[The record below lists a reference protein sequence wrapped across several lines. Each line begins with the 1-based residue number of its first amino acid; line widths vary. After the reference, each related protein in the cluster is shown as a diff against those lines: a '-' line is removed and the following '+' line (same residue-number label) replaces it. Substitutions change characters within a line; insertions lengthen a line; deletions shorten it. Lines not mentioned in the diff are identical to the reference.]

1 MAKNL
6 SNLSLPTYQSNV
18 ASPQVGFQLASPV
31 GDLTSPAVGQAA
43 QLYGQAAQS
52 ASKAVNSITDLV
64 VEIAEVEAKELS
76 TKNGQIKAQEG
87 FAEIQKLEEYKA
99 AKIYEL
105 ERVPLESEDYK
116 LKAAEINELDN
127 QIKGYLEKGSA
138 YNVAENVRATQLN
151 EMYLDNVMI
160 DAKSTIAEVYNAFQ
174 NDPLAF
180 EAQASTMLDYLGSVP
195 EQFREA
201 VKYNIKTHIKN
212 VKEKVTENQ
221 INKLK
226 DETTARRNAKIE
238 LWTNEISQLSRDLKP
253 VTEQV
258 TAFKETLKQQVLDG
272 NITAVQEQSA
282 ISSLEKDIL
291 VNNTLGYM
299 DKIMKGNQSMPQKI
313 ASITSY
319 ANNWV
324 DQMQPKLSED
334 EKQTIYSN
342 MMTKVKSLES
352 AYEKEYET
360 ATKVQKEFVKDVVKR
375 VQNGLTVDAAD
386 LKRAKQFSID
396 AGLSS
401 EFNIVMQAKDA
412 SDTFQSLNPNAQQAM
427 LAKLEV
433 EVEKKAEAGE
443 STLQDRVRLEM
454 LQKQY
459 KNNVSKIEKDPIG
472 YLQSNPLVV
481 QGQTY
486 QPQSIDNFDNTI
498 LKDEDGNI
506 HFNDYISGVTEEL
519 GSRYGQKRNIEG
531 YVGSFKILS
540 DGEANK
546 LNRRYQAM
554 SSEDKSK
561 FLKDLTSKVGLTEA
575 KNIMKEM
582 WTDKADSSIVAGQ
595 IYSSGNKKDI
605 TLADDILR
613 GSELRRKGEIKVDTD
628 AAERIKNKINQKLM
642 FAIKSNVNP
651 EQISILKQSIEDAYL
666 GRATN
671 MEDFDPALVD
681 EIFDDL
687 TFGVSKYNG
696 STIFN
701 PAPGKDDDDIEN
713 WISTIIQPG
722 NKFLEQQSGVP
733 DGYKDIEH
741 FKQDFG
747 KNVDSWTGT
756 PKFRLESV
764 GRGKYL
770 IKSIDGKYILKD
782 KKPYVLDW
790 YVPNPVNPKGAP
802 VAWDN
807 PDVGAALVVDGIDKT
822 IDTIG
827 K

>member
-1 MAKNL
+1 MAK
-6 SNLSLPTYQSNV
+6 NLSLPTYQSNV

-64 VEIAEVEAKELS
+64 IGIAEVEANELS

-116 LKAAEINELDN
+116 LKVAEINELDN

-272 NITAVQEQSA
+272 NITAVQEQNA
-282 ISSLEKDIL
+282 ISSLEKDIV

-299 DKIMKGNQSMPQKI
+299 DKIIKSNQSMPQKI

-334 EKQTIYSN
+334 EKQTVYSN

-427 LAKLEV
+427 LAKIEV

-531 YVGSFKILS
+531 YVGGFKILS

-595 IYSSGNKKDI
+595 IYSTGNKKDI
-605 TLADDILR
+605 TLANDILR
-613 GSELRRKGEIKVDTD
+613 GSELRRNGDVKVDTD

-722 NKFLEQQSGVP
+722 NKFLEQQIGVP
-733 DGYKDIEH
+733 DGYRDIEH

-802 VAWDN
+802 VAWDH
-807 PDVGAALVVDGIDKT
+807 PDVGRAQFVDGIDKT

>member
-1 MAKNL
+1 MAK
-6 SNLSLPTYQSNV
+6 NLSLPTYQSNV

-64 VEIAEVEAKELS
+64 VEMAEVEANELS

-201 VKYNIKTHIKN
+201 VKYNIKTQIKN

-258 TAFKETLKQQVLDG
+258 TAFKETLKQQVIDG

-282 ISSLEKDIL
+282 ISSLEKDIV

-299 DKIMKGNQSMPQKI
+299 DKIMKSNQSMPQKI

-334 EKQTIYSN
+334 EKQTVYSN
-342 MMTKVKSLES
+342 MMTKVKSIES

-375 VQNGLTVDAAD
+375 IQNGLTVDASD
-386 LKRAKQFSID
+386 LKRAKQFSVD
-396 AGLSS
+396 AGLST

-459 KNNVSKIEKDPIG
+459 KNNASKIEKDPIG

-519 GSRYGQKRNIEG
+519 GNRYGQKRNIEG

-595 IYSSGNKKDI
+595 IYSTGNKKDI

-651 EQISILKQSIEDAYL
+651 EQIAIMKQSIEDAYL

-733 DGYKDIEH
+733 DGYRDIEH

-807 PDVGAALVVDGIDKT
+807 PDVGAAQFVDGIDKT

>member
-1 MAKNL
+1 MAK
-6 SNLSLPTYQSNV
+6 NLSLPTYQSNV

-64 VEIAEVEAKELS
+64 VEIAEVEANELS

-116 LKAAEINELDN
+116 LKVAEINELDN

-282 ISSLEKDIL
+282 ISSLEKDIV

-299 DKIMKGNQSMPQKI
+299 DKIIKSNQSMPQKI

-334 EKQTIYSN
+334 EKQTVYSN

-427 LAKLEV
+427 LAKIEV

-554 SSEDKSK
+554 STEDKSK

-613 GSELRRKGEIKVDTD
+613 GSELRRNGDVKVDTD

-802 VAWDN
+802 VAWDS
-807 PDVGAALVVDGIDKT
+807 PDVGAAQFIDGVDKT

>member
-1 MAKNL
+1 MAK
-6 SNLSLPTYQSNV
+6 NLSLPTYQSNV

-64 VEIAEVEAKELS
+64 VEIAEVEANELS

-116 LKAAEINELDN
+116 LKVAEINELDN

-282 ISSLEKDIL
+282 ISSLEKDIV

-299 DKIMKGNQSMPQKI
+299 DKIIKSNQSMPQKI

-334 EKQTIYSN
+334 EKQTVYSN

-433 EVEKKAEAGE
+433 EVEKKAETGE

-554 SSEDKSK
+554 STEDKSK

-595 IYSSGNKKDI
+595 IYSTGNKKDI

-613 GSELRRKGEIKVDTD
+613 GSELRRNGDVKVDTD

-802 VAWDN
+802 VAWDS
-807 PDVGAALVVDGIDKT
+807 PDVGAAQFIDGVDKT

>member
-1 MAKNL
+1 MAK
-6 SNLSLPTYQSNV
+6 NLSLPTYQSNV

-64 VEIAEVEAKELS
+64 VEIAEVEANELS

-116 LKAAEINELDN
+116 LKVAEINELDN

-180 EAQASTMLDYLGSVP
+180 EAQASTLLDYLGSVP

-282 ISSLEKDIL
+282 ISSLEKDIV

-299 DKIMKGNQSMPQKI
+299 DKILKSNQSMPQKI

-375 VQNGLTVDAAD
+375 VQNGLPVDAAD

-459 KNNVSKIEKDPIG
+459 KNNASKIEKDPIG

-540 DGEANK
+540 EGEANK

-561 FLKDLTSKVGLTEA
+561 FLKDLTTKVGLTEA

-595 IYSSGNKKDI
+595 IYSTGNKKDI

-613 GSELRRKGEIKVDTD
+613 GSELRRNGDVKVDTD

-722 NKFLEQQSGVP
+722 NKFLEQQNGVP

-802 VAWDN
+802 VAWDS
-807 PDVGAALVVDGIDKT
+807 PDVGAAQFVDGIDKT

>member
-1 MAKNL
+1 MAK
-6 SNLSLPTYQSNV
+6 NLSLPTYQSNV

-64 VEIAEVEAKELS
+64 VGIAEVEAKELS

-116 LKAAEINELDN
+116 LKVAEINELDN

-201 VKYNIKTHIKN
+201 VKYNIKTQIKN

-258 TAFKETLKQQVLDG
+258 TAFKETLKQQVIDG

-282 ISSLEKDIL
+282 ISALEKDIV

-299 DKIMKGNQSMPQKI
+299 DKIIKSNQSMPQKI

-433 EVEKKAEAGE
+433 EVEKKAETGE

-459 KNNVSKIEKDPIG
+459 KNNASKIEKDPIG

-531 YVGSFKILS
+531 YVGEFKILS

-595 IYSSGNKKDI
+595 IYSTGNKKDI

-613 GSELRRKGEIKVDTD
+613 GSELRRNGDVKVDTD

-807 PDVGAALVVDGIDKT
+807 PDVGAAQFVDGIDKT

>member
-1 MAKNL
+1 MAQ
-6 SNLSLPTYQSNV
+6 NLSLPTYQSNV

-64 VEIAEVEAKELS
+64 VEIAEVEANELS

-116 LKAAEINELDN
+116 LKVAEINELDN

-201 VKYNIKTHIKN
+201 VKYNIKTQIKN

-272 NITAVQEQSA
+272 NITAVQEQNA
-282 ISSLEKDIL
+282 ISSLEKDIV

-299 DKIMKGNQSMPQKI
+299 DKILKGNQSMPQKI

-334 EKQTIYSN
+334 EKQTVYSN

-375 VQNGLTVDAAD
+375 VQNGLPVDVAD

-396 AGLSS
+396 AGLST
-401 EFNIVMQAKDA
+401 EFNIAMQAKDA

-427 LAKLEV
+427 LAKIEV

-459 KNNVSKIEKDPIG
+459 KNNASKIEKDPIG

-506 HFNDYISGVTEEL
+506 LFNDYISGVTEEL

-554 SSEDKSK
+554 SPEDKSK

-595 IYSSGNKKDI
+595 IYSTGNKKDI

-613 GSELRRKGEIKVDTD
+613 GSELRRKGDVKVDTD

-651 EQISILKQSIEDAYL
+651 EQISVLKQAIEDAYL

-671 MEDFDPALVD
+671 MEDFDPALVE

-807 PDVGAALVVDGIDKT
+807 PNVGAAQFVDGIDKT

>member
-1 MAKNL
+1 MAK
-6 SNLSLPTYQSNV
+6 NLSLPTYQSNV

-64 VEIAEVEAKELS
+64 IGIAEVEANELS

-201 VKYNIKTHIKN
+201 VKYNIKTQIKN

-282 ISSLEKDIL
+282 ISSLEKDIV

-299 DKIMKGNQSMPQKI
+299 DKIMKSNQSMPQKI

-334 EKQTIYSN
+334 EKQTVYSN
-342 MMTKVKSLES
+342 MMTKVKSIES

-427 LAKLEV
+427 LAKIEV

-595 IYSSGNKKDI
+595 IYSTGNKKDI

-613 GSELRRKGEIKVDTD
+613 GSELRRNGDVKVDTD

-733 DGYKDIEH
+733 DGYRDIEH

-807 PDVGAALVVDGIDKT
+807 PDVGAAQFVDGIDKT

>member
-1 MAKNL
+1 MAK
-6 SNLSLPTYQSNV
+6 NLSLPTYQSNV

-64 VEIAEVEAKELS
+64 IGIAEVEAKELS

-116 LKAAEINELDN
+116 LKVAEINELDN

-180 EAQASTMLDYLGSVP
+180 EAQASTILDYLGSVP

-201 VKYNIKTHIKN
+201 VKYNIKTQIN
-212 VKEKVTENQ
+212 TIKEKVTENQ

-258 TAFKETLKQQVLDG
+258 TAFKETLKQQVIDG
-272 NITAVQEQSA
+272 NMTAVQEQNA
-282 ISSLEKDIL
+282 ISALEKDIV

-299 DKIMKGNQSMPQKI
+299 DKILKGNQSMPQKI

-334 EKQTIYSN
+334 EKQTVYSN

-360 ATKVQKEFVKDVVKR
+360 ATKVQREFVKDVVKR
-375 VQNGLTVDAAD
+375 VQNGLPVDVSD

-396 AGLSS
+396 AGLST
-401 EFNIVMQAKDA
+401 EFNIALQAKDA

-427 LAKLEV
+427 LAKIEV

-486 QPQSIDNFDNTI
+486 QPQSIDDFDNTI

-531 YVGSFKILS
+531 YVGGFKILS

-546 LNRRYQAM
+546 LNRRYNAM

-561 FLKDLTSKVGLTEA
+561 FLKELTSKVGLTEA

-595 IYSSGNKKDI
+595 IYSTGNKKDI
-605 TLADDILR
+605 TLADDILK
-613 GSELRRKGEIKVDTD
+613 GSELRRKGDVKVDTD

-651 EQISILKQSIEDAYL
+651 EQISVLKQAIEDAYL

-696 STIFN
+696 GTIFN

-722 NKFLEQQSGVP
+722 NKFLEQQIGVP
-733 DGYKDIEH
+733 DGYRDIEH

-802 VAWDN
+802 VAWDH
-807 PDVGAALVVDGIDKT
+807 PDVGRAQFVDGIDKT
-822 IDTIG
+822 IDAIG

>member
-1 MAKNL
+1 MAQ
-6 SNLSLPTYQSNV
+6 NLSLPTYQSNV

-64 VEIAEVEAKELS
+64 IGIAEVEANELS

-116 LKAAEINELDN
+116 LKVAEINELDN

-180 EAQASTMLDYLGSVP
+180 EAQASTILDYLGSVP

-201 VKYNIKTHIKN
+201 VKYNIKTQIN
-212 VKEKVTENQ
+212 TIKEKVTENQ

-258 TAFKETLKQQVLDG
+258 TAFKETLKQQVIDG
-272 NITAVQEQSA
+272 NMTAVQEQNA
-282 ISSLEKDIL
+282 ISALEKDIV

-299 DKIMKGNQSMPQKI
+299 DKILKGNQSMPQKI

-334 EKQTIYSN
+334 EKQTVYSN

-396 AGLSS
+396 AGLST
-401 EFNIVMQAKDA
+401 EFNIAMQAKDA

-433 EVEKKAEAGE
+433 EVEKKAETGE

-459 KNNVSKIEKDPIG
+459 KNNASKIEKDPIG

-519 GSRYGQKRNIEG
+519 GGRYGQKRNIEG
-531 YVGSFKILS
+531 YVGEFKILS

-595 IYSSGNKKDI
+595 IYSTGNKKDI

-613 GSELRRKGEIKVDTD
+613 GSELRRNGDVKVDTD

-651 EQISILKQSIEDAYL
+651 EQISVLKQSIEDAYL

-722 NKFLEQQSGVP
+722 NQFLEQQSGVP

-807 PDVGAALVVDGIDKT
+807 PDVGRAQFVDGIDKT

>member
-1 MAKNL
+1 MAK
-6 SNLSLPTYQSNV
+6 NLSLPTYQSNV

-64 VEIAEVEAKELS
+64 IGIAEVEANELS

-116 LKAAEINELDN
+116 LKVAEINELDN

-282 ISSLEKDIL
+282 ISSLEKDIV

-299 DKIMKGNQSMPQKI
+299 DKILKSNQSMPQKI

-433 EVEKKAEAGE
+433 EVEKKAETGE

-595 IYSSGNKKDI
+595 IYSTGNKKDI

-613 GSELRRKGEIKVDTD
+613 GSELRRNGDVKVDTD

-802 VAWDN
+802 VAWDS
-807 PDVGAALVVDGIDKT
+807 PDVGAAQFVDGVDKT

>member
-1 MAKNL
+1 MAQ
-6 SNLSLPTYQSNV
+6 NLSLPTYQSNV

-64 VEIAEVEAKELS
+64 IGIAEVEAKELS

-116 LKAAEINELDN
+116 LKVAEINELDN

-180 EAQASTMLDYLGSVP
+180 EAQASTILNYLGSVP

-201 VKYNIKTHIKN
+201 VKYNIKTQIN
-212 VKEKVTENQ
+212 TIKEKVTENQ

-258 TAFKETLKQQVLDG
+258 TAFKETLKQQVIDG
-272 NITAVQEQSA
+272 NITAVQEQNA
-282 ISSLEKDIL
+282 ISALEKDIV

-299 DKIMKGNQSMPQKI
+299 DKILKGNQSMPQKI
-313 ASITSY
+313 ESITSY

-334 EKQTIYSN
+334 EKQTVYSN

-360 ATKVQKEFVKDVVKR
+360 ATKVQREFVKDVVKR
-375 VQNGLTVDAAD
+375 VQNGLPVDASD

-396 AGLSS
+396 AGLST

-427 LAKLEV
+427 LAKIEV

-531 YVGSFKILS
+531 YVGGFKILS

-546 LNRRYQAM
+546 LNRRYNAM

-561 FLKDLTSKVGLTEA
+561 FLKELTSKVGLTEA

-595 IYSSGNKKDI
+595 IYSTGNKKDI

-613 GSELRRKGEIKVDTD
+613 GSELRRKGDVKVDTD

-733 DGYKDIEH
+733 DGYRDIEH

-802 VAWDN
+802 VAWDH
-807 PDVGAALVVDGIDKT
+807 PDVGRAQFVDGIDKT

>member
-1 MAKNL
+1 MAK
-6 SNLSLPTYQSNV
+6 NLSLPTYQSNV

-64 VEIAEVEAKELS
+64 VEIAEVEANELS

-116 LKAAEINELDN
+116 LKVAEINELDN

-282 ISSLEKDIL
+282 ISSLEKDIV

-299 DKIMKGNQSMPQKI
+299 DKIIKSNQSMPQKI

-334 EKQTIYSN
+334 EKQTVYSN

-433 EVEKKAEAGE
+433 EVEKKAETGE

-554 SSEDKSK
+554 STEDKSK

-613 GSELRRKGEIKVDTD
+613 GSELRRNGDVKVDTD

-741 FKQDFG
+741 FKQDLG

-802 VAWDN
+802 VAWDS
-807 PDVGAALVVDGIDKT
+807 PDVGAAQFIDGVDKT

>member
-1 MAKNL
+1 MSKNT
-6 SNLSLPTYQSNV
+6 SLPTYQSNV

-31 GDLTSPAVGQAA
+31 GDLTSSAVGQAA

-64 VEIAEVEAKELS
+64 VGIAEVEANELS

-201 VKYNIKTHIKN
+201 VKYNIKTQIKN

-226 DETTARRNAKIE
+226 DETTARRNANIE

-272 NITAVQEQSA
+272 NITAVQEQNA
-282 ISSLEKDIL
+282 ISALEKDIV

-299 DKIMKGNQSMPQKI
+299 DKILKGNQSMPQKI

-324 DQMQPKLSED
+324 EQMQPKLSED
-334 EKQTIYSN
+334 EKQTVYSN

-375 VQNGLTVDAAD
+375 VQNGLPVDAAD

-498 LKDEDGNI
+498 LKDKDGNI
-506 HFNDYISGVTEEL
+506 IFNDYISGVTEEL

-531 YVGSFKILS
+531 YVGEFKILS
-540 DGEANK
+540 EGEANK
-546 LNRRYQAM
+546 LNRRYNAM

-595 IYSSGNKKDI
+595 IYSTGNKKDI

-613 GSELRRKGEIKVDTD
+613 GSELRRKGDVKVDTD

-651 EQISILKQSIEDAYL
+651 EQISVLKQAIEDAYL

-671 MEDFDPALVD
+671 MEDFDPALVE

-713 WISTIIQPG
+713 WISTITQPG

-807 PDVGAALVVDGIDKT
+807 PDVGRAQFVDGIDKT

>member
-1 MAKNL
+1 MAK
-6 SNLSLPTYQSNV
+6 NLSLPTYQSNV

-116 LKAAEINELDN
+116 LKVAEINELDN

-282 ISSLEKDIL
+282 ISSLEKDIV

-299 DKIMKGNQSMPQKI
+299 DKILKSNQSMPQKI

-433 EVEKKAEAGE
+433 EVEKKAETGE

-459 KNNVSKIEKDPIG
+459 KNNASKIEKDPIG

-595 IYSSGNKKDI
+595 IYSTGNKKDI
-605 TLADDILR
+605 TLANDILR
-613 GSELRRKGEIKVDTD
+613 GSELRRNGDVKVDTD

-802 VAWDN
+802 VAWDS
-807 PDVGAALVVDGIDKT
+807 PDVGAAQFVDGVDKT

>member
-1 MAKNL
+1 MSKNT
-6 SNLSLPTYQSNV
+6 SLPTYQSNV

-31 GDLTSPAVGQAA
+31 GDLTSSAVGQAA

-52 ASKAVNSITDLV
+52 ASKAVNSITDLLV
-64 VEIAEVEAKELS
+64 GIAEVEANELS

-138 YNVAENVRATQLN
+138 YNVAENVRATKLN
-151 EMYLDNVMI
+151 EMYLDNVMF
-160 DAKSTIAEVYNAFQ
+160 DAKSTIVEVYNAFQ

-201 VKYNIKTHIKN
+201 VKYNIKNHIQT
-212 VKEKVTENQ
+212 VKEQVTENQ
-221 INKLK
+221 IKKLK
-226 DETTARRNAKIE
+226 DETKARSNAKIE
-238 LWTNEISQLSRDLKP
+238 LLNNEISQLSWDLKP

-272 NITAVQEQSA
+272 NITAVQEQNA
-282 ISSLEKDIL
+282 ISALEKDIL
-291 VNNTLGYM
+291 MNNTLGYM
-299 DKIMKGNQSMPQKI
+299 DKILKGNQSMPQKI

-324 DQMQPKLSED
+324 EQMQPKLSED
-334 EKQTIYSN
+334 EKQTVYSN

-375 VQNGLTVDAAD
+375 VQNGLPVDAAD

-531 YVGSFKILS
+531 YVGEFKILS
-540 DGEANK
+540 EGEANK
-546 LNRRYQAM
+546 LNRRYNAM

-595 IYSSGNKKDI
+595 IYSTGNKKDI
-605 TLADDILR
+605 TLANDILR
-613 GSELRRKGEIKVDTD
+613 GSELRRNGDVKVDTD

-651 EQISILKQSIEDAYL
+651 EQISVLKQAIEDAYL

-671 MEDFDPALVD
+671 MEDFDPALVE

-770 IKSIDGKYILKD
+770 IKYIDGKYILKD
-782 KKPYVLDW
+782 KKPYVSDW

-807 PDVGAALVVDGIDKT
+807 TDVGRAQFVDGIDKT

>member
-1 MAKNL
+1 M
-6 SNLSLPTYQSNV
+6 
-18 ASPQVGFQLASPV
+18 

-64 VEIAEVEAKELS
+64 IGIAEVEAKELS

-116 LKAAEINELDN
+116 LKVAEINELDN

-180 EAQASTMLDYLGSVP
+180 EAQASTILDYLGSVP

-201 VKYNIKTHIKN
+201 VKYNIKTQIN
-212 VKEKVTENQ
+212 TIKEKVTENQ

-258 TAFKETLKQQVLDG
+258 TAFKETLKQQVIDG
-272 NITAVQEQSA
+272 NMTAVQEQNA
-282 ISSLEKDIL
+282 ISALEKDIV

-299 DKIMKGNQSMPQKI
+299 DKILKGNQSMPQKI

-334 EKQTIYSN
+334 EKQTVYSN

-360 ATKVQKEFVKDVVKR
+360 ATKVQREFVKDVVKR
-375 VQNGLTVDAAD
+375 VQNGLPVDASD

-396 AGLSS
+396 AGLST
-401 EFNIVMQAKDA
+401 EFNIALQAKDA

-427 LAKLEV
+427 LAKIEV

-531 YVGSFKILS
+531 YVGGFKILS

-546 LNRRYQAM
+546 LNRRYNAM

-561 FLKDLTSKVGLTEA
+561 FLKELTSKVGLTEA

-595 IYSSGNKKDI
+595 IYSTGNKKDI

-613 GSELRRKGEIKVDTD
+613 GSELRRKGDVKVDTD

-733 DGYKDIEH
+733 DGYRDIEH

-802 VAWDN
+802 VAWDH
-807 PDVGAALVVDGIDKT
+807 PDVGRAQFVDGIDKT
-822 IDTIG
+822 IDAIG

>member
-1 MAKNL
+1 MAK
-6 SNLSLPTYQSNV
+6 NLSLPTYQSNV

-64 VEIAEVEAKELS
+64 VGIAEVEAKELS

-116 LKAAEINELDN
+116 LKVAEINELDN

-201 VKYNIKTHIKN
+201 VKYNIKTQIKN

-258 TAFKETLKQQVLDG
+258 TAFKETLKQQVIDG

-282 ISSLEKDIL
+282 ISSLEKDIV

-299 DKIMKGNQSMPQKI
+299 DKILKGNQSMPQKI

-334 EKQTIYSN
+334 EKQTVYSN

-427 LAKLEV
+427 LAKIEV

-459 KNNVSKIEKDPIG
+459 KNNASKIEKDPIG

-519 GSRYGQKRNIEG
+519 GGRYGQKRNIEG
-531 YVGSFKILS
+531 YVGEFKILS

-595 IYSSGNKKDI
+595 IYSTGNKKDI

-613 GSELRRKGEIKVDTD
+613 GSELRRNGDVKVDTD

-701 PAPGKDDDDIEN
+701 PAPGKDDDDVET

-802 VAWDN
+802 VAWDS
-807 PDVGAALVVDGIDKT
+807 PDVGAAQFVDGVDKT

>member
-1 MAKNL
+1 MAK
-6 SNLSLPTYQSNV
+6 NLSLPTYQSNV

-52 ASKAVNSITDLV
+52 ASKAVNSITDLIV
-64 VEIAEVEAKELS
+64 GIAEVEAKELS

-116 LKAAEINELDN
+116 LKVAEINELDN

-299 DKIMKGNQSMPQKI
+299 DKIMKSNQSMPQKI

-334 EKQTIYSN
+334 EKQTVYSN

-427 LAKLEV
+427 LAKIEV

-443 STLQDRVRLEM
+443 STLQDRIRLEM

-486 QPQSIDNFDNTI
+486 QPQSIDNFDNII
-498 LKDEDGNI
+498 LKDKDGNI

-540 DGEANK
+540 EGEANK

-595 IYSSGNKKDI
+595 IYSTGNKKDI
-605 TLADDILR
+605 TLAADILR
-613 GSELRRKGEIKVDTD
+613 GSELRRNGDVKVDTD

-802 VAWDN
+802 VAWDS
-807 PDVGAALVVDGIDKT
+807 PDVGAAQFVDGVDKT

>member
-1 MAKNL
+1 MAK
-6 SNLSLPTYQSNV
+6 NLSLPTYQSNV

-116 LKAAEINELDN
+116 LKVAEINELDN

-282 ISSLEKDIL
+282 ISSLEKDIV

-299 DKIMKGNQSMPQKI
+299 DKIIKSNQSMPQKI

-334 EKQTIYSN
+334 EKQTVYSN

-613 GSELRRKGEIKVDTD
+613 GSELRRKGDVKVDTD

-802 VAWDN
+802 VAWDS
-807 PDVGAALVVDGIDKT
+807 PDVGAAQFVDGIDKT

>member
-1 MAKNL
+1 M
-6 SNLSLPTYQSNV
+6 
-18 ASPQVGFQLASPV
+18 
-31 GDLTSPAVGQAA
+31 GDLTSSAVGQAA

-64 VEIAEVEAKELS
+64 IEKAEVEAKELS
-76 TKNGQIKAQEG
+76 IKNGEIKAQEG
-87 FAEIQKLEEYKA
+87 FAEIQKLEDYKA

-127 QIKGYLEKGSA
+127 QIKGYLEQGSA
-138 YNVAENVRATQLN
+138 YNVAENVRAKKLN
-151 EMYLDNVMI
+151 DMYLDNVMI
-160 DAKSTIAEVYNAFQ
+160 DAKATIGEVYNAFQ

-201 VKYNIKTHIKN
+201 VKYNIKTQIKN

-282 ISSLEKDIL
+282 ISSLEKDIV

-299 DKIMKGNQSMPQKI
+299 DKILKGNQSMPQKI

-334 EKQTIYSN
+334 EKQTVYSN

-433 EVEKKAEAGE
+433 EVEKKAETGE

-459 KNNVSKIEKDPIG
+459 KNNDSKIEKDPIG
-472 YLQSNPLVV
+472 YLQTNPLVV

-498 LKDEDGNI
+498 RKDKDGNI

-519 GSRYGQKRNIEG
+519 GSRFGQKRNIEG

-554 SSEDKSK
+554 SQEDKSK

-595 IYSSGNKKDI
+595 IYSTGNKKDI

-651 EQISILKQSIEDAYL
+651 EQISVLKQSIEDAYL

-671 MEDFDPALVD
+671 MEEFDPALVD

-701 PAPGKDDDDIEN
+701 PAPGKDDDDVEN

-807 PDVGAALVVDGIDKT
+807 PDVGRAQFVDGIDKT

>member
-1 MAKNL
+1 MAK
-6 SNLSLPTYQSNV
+6 NLSLPTYQSNV

-64 VEIAEVEAKELS
+64 VGIAEVEAKELS

-116 LKAAEINELDN
+116 LKVAEINELDN

-201 VKYNIKTHIKN
+201 VKYNIKTQIKN

-282 ISSLEKDIL
+282 ISSLEKDIV

-299 DKIMKGNQSMPQKI
+299 DKIIKGNQSMPQKI

-334 EKQTIYSN
+334 EKQTVYSN

-375 VQNGLTVDAAD
+375 VQNGLPVDASD

-427 LAKLEV
+427 LAKIEV

-459 KNNVSKIEKDPIG
+459 KNNASKIEKDPIG

-595 IYSSGNKKDI
+595 IYSTGNKKDI

-613 GSELRRKGEIKVDTD
+613 GSELRRNGDVKVDTD

-733 DGYKDIEH
+733 DGYRDIEH

-807 PDVGAALVVDGIDKT
+807 PDVGAAQFVDGIDKT
-822 IDTIG
+822 IDTLG

>member
-1 MAKNL
+1 MAK
-6 SNLSLPTYQSNV
+6 NLSLPTYQSNV

-64 VEIAEVEAKELS
+64 VGIAEVEAKELS

-201 VKYNIKTHIKN
+201 VKYNIKTQIKN

-334 EKQTIYSN
+334 EKQTVYSN

-360 ATKVQKEFVKDVVKR
+360 ATKVQREFVKDVVKR
-375 VQNGLTVDAAD
+375 VQNGLPVDASD

-427 LAKLEV
+427 LAKIEV

-459 KNNVSKIEKDPIG
+459 KNNASKIEKDPIG

-540 DGEANK
+540 EGEANK

-554 SSEDKSK
+554 SQEDKSK

-595 IYSSGNKKDI
+595 IYSTGNKKDI

-613 GSELRRKGEIKVDTD
+613 GSELRRKGDVKVDTD

-651 EQISILKQSIEDAYL
+651 EQISVLKQSIEDAYL

-701 PAPGKDDDDIEN
+701 PAPGKDDDDVEN

-733 DGYKDIEH
+733 DGYRDIEH

>member
-1 MAKNL
+1 MAQ
-6 SNLSLPTYQSNV
+6 NLSLPTYQSNV

-64 VEIAEVEAKELS
+64 IGIAEVEAKELS

-116 LKAAEINELDN
+116 LKVAEINELDN

-180 EAQASTMLDYLGSVP
+180 EAQASTILDYLGSVP

-201 VKYNIKTHIKN
+201 VKYNIKTQIN
-212 VKEKVTENQ
+212 TIKEKVTENQ

-258 TAFKETLKQQVLDG
+258 TAFKETLKQQVIDG
-272 NITAVQEQSA
+272 NITAVQEQNA
-282 ISSLEKDIL
+282 ISALEKDIV

-299 DKIMKGNQSMPQKI
+299 DKILKGNQSMPQKI

-334 EKQTIYSN
+334 EKQTVYSN

-360 ATKVQKEFVKDVVKR
+360 ATKVQREFVKDVVKR
-375 VQNGLTVDAAD
+375 VQNGLPVDASD

-396 AGLSS
+396 AGLST
-401 EFNIVMQAKDA
+401 EFNIAMQAKDA

-427 LAKLEV
+427 LAKIEV

-531 YVGSFKILS
+531 YVGGFKILS

-546 LNRRYQAM
+546 LNRRYNAM

-561 FLKDLTSKVGLTEA
+561 FLKELTSKVGLTEA

-613 GSELRRKGEIKVDTD
+613 GSELRRKGDVKVDTD

-733 DGYKDIEH
+733 DGYRDIEH

-802 VAWDN
+802 VAWDH
-807 PDVGAALVVDGIDKT
+807 PDVGRAQFVDGIDKT
-822 IDTIG
+822 IDAIG

>member
-1 MAKNL
+1 MAQ
-6 SNLSLPTYQSNV
+6 NLSLPTYQSNV

-64 VEIAEVEAKELS
+64 VGIAEVEAKELS

-87 FAEIQKLEEYKA
+87 FAEIQKLEDYKA

-105 ERVPLESEDYK
+105 ERVPLESDDYK

-201 VKYNIKTHIKN
+201 VKYNIKTQIKN

-258 TAFKETLKQQVLDG
+258 TAFKETLKQQVIDG

-282 ISSLEKDIL
+282 ISSLEKDIV

-324 DQMQPKLSED
+324 EQMQPKLSED
-334 EKQTIYSN
+334 EKQTVYSN

-375 VQNGLTVDAAD
+375 VQNGLTVDPSD

-396 AGLSS
+396 AGLST

-427 LAKLEV
+427 LAKIEV

-486 QPQSIDNFDNTI
+486 QPKSIDSFDNTI
-498 LKDEDGNI
+498 LKDEEKNI
-506 HFNDYISGVTEEL
+506 YFNDYISGVTEEL
-519 GSRYGQKRNIEG
+519 GSRYEQKQNIEG
-531 YVGSFKILS
+531 YVGGFKILS
-540 DGEANK
+540 EGEANK
-546 LNRRYQAM
+546 LNRRYNAM

-595 IYSSGNKKDI
+595 IYSTGNKKDI

-613 GSELRRKGEIKVDTD
+613 GSELRRNGDVKVDTD

-733 DGYKDIEH
+733 DGYRDIEH

-802 VAWDN
+802 VAWDS
-807 PDVGAALVVDGIDKT
+807 PDVGAAQFVDGVDKT

>member
-1 MAKNL
+1 MAK
-6 SNLSLPTYQSNV
+6 NLSLPTYQSNV

-64 VEIAEVEAKELS
+64 VEIAEVEANELS

-116 LKAAEINELDN
+116 LKVAEINELDN

-282 ISSLEKDIL
+282 ISSLEKDIV

-299 DKIMKGNQSMPQKI
+299 DKILKGNQSMPQKI

-486 QPQSIDNFDNTI
+486 QPQSIDNFDNII

-540 DGEANK
+540 EGEANK

-554 SSEDKSK
+554 SQEDKSK

-595 IYSSGNKKDI
+595 IYSTGNKKDI

-733 DGYKDIEH
+733 DGYRDIEH

-807 PDVGAALVVDGIDKT
+807 PDVGRAQFVDGVDKT

>member
-1 MAKNL
+1 MSKN
-6 SNLSLPTYQSNV
+6 SSLPTYQSNV

-31 GDLTSPAVGQAA
+31 GDLTSSAVGQAA

-52 ASKAVNSITDLV
+52 ASKAVNSITNLV
-64 VEIAEVEAKELS
+64 IEKAEAEAKELS
-76 TKNGQIKAQEG
+76 IKNGEIKAQEG
-87 FAEIQKLEEYKA
+87 FAEIQKLEDYKA

-105 ERVPLESEDYK
+105 ERVPLESEAYK

-127 QIKGYLEKGSA
+127 QIKGYLEQGSA
-138 YNVAENVRATQLN
+138 YNVAESVRAKKLN
-151 EMYLDNVMI
+151 DMYLDNVMI
-160 DAKSTIAEVYNAFQ
+160 DAKATIGEVYNAFQ

-201 VKYNIKTHIKN
+201 VKYNIKTYINN
-212 VKEKVTENQ
+212 VKDKVTENQ

-226 DETTARRNAKIE
+226 DESTARNNVKIE
-238 LWTNEISQLSRDLKP
+238 GLGNEISQLSRDLKP

-258 TAFKETLKQQVLDG
+258 TELKKTLDQQVIDG
-272 NITAVQEQSA
+272 EITAVQAQNL
-282 ISSLEKDIL
+282 ISSVEKDMF
-291 VNNTLGYM
+291 VNNTLGYA
-299 DKIMKGNQSMPQKI
+299 DKIMKSNQSMPQKI
-313 ASITSY
+313 ASIKSY

-324 DQMQPKLSED
+324 EQTHPKLSET
-334 EKQTIYSN
+334 EKQSVYSN
-342 MMTKVKSLES
+342 MMTTAKSLET
-352 AYEKEYET
+352 AYNKEYET
-360 ATKVQKEFVKDVVKR
+360 ANKINKEFVKDVIKR
-375 VQNGLTVDAAD
+375 LQNGLPVDDAD
-386 LKRAKQFSID
+386 LNRTKQI
-396 AGLSS
+396 AVGVGLSS
-401 EFNIVMQAKDA
+401 EVNIAMQEKNI
-412 SDTFQSLNPNAQQAM
+412 SDKFQSLNPNAQQAT
-427 LAKLEV
+427 LVALEV
-433 EVEKKAEAGE
+433 EIEKKAEAGE
-443 STLQDRVRLEM
+443 STLQDRIRLET

-459 KNNVSKIEKDPIG
+459 KNNESKIEKDPMG

-486 QPQSIDNFDNTI
+486 QPQSIDNFDNII
-498 LKDEDGNI
+498 LKDKDGNI
-506 HFNDYISGVTEEL
+506 HFKDYITGVTEEL
-519 GSRYGQKRNIEG
+519 GSRYDQKRNIEG
-531 YVGSFKILS
+531 YVGNFKILS
-540 DGEANK
+540 EGEANK

-554 SSEDKSK
+554 SQEDKSK
-561 FLKDLTSKVGLTEA
+561 FLKDLTHKVGLTEA

-595 IYSSGNKKDI
+595 IYSTGNKKDI

-613 GSELRRKGEIKVDTD
+613 GSELRRKGDVKVDTD
-628 AAERIKNKINQKLM
+628 AAERIKTKINQKLM

-651 EQISILKQSIEDAYL
+651 EQIAVLKQALEDAYL

-687 TFGVSKYNG
+687 TFGTSKYNG
-696 STIFN
+696 GTIFN
-701 PAPGKDDDDIEN
+701 PAPGKDADDIEN
-713 WISTIIQPG
+713 MISTITQPG

-741 FKQDFG
+741 FKRDFG

-802 VAWDN
+802 VAWDH
-807 PDVGAALVVDGIDKT
+807 PDVGRAQFVDGIDKT

>member
-1 MAKNL
+1 MAK
-6 SNLSLPTYQSNV
+6 NLSLPTYQSNV

-116 LKAAEINELDN
+116 LKVAEINELDN

-138 YNVAENVRATQLN
+138 YNVAENVIATQLN

-201 VKYNIKTHIKN
+201 VKYNIKTQIKN

-258 TAFKETLKQQVLDG
+258 TAFKETLKQQVIDG

-282 ISSLEKDIL
+282 ISSLEKDIV

-299 DKIMKGNQSMPQKI
+299 DKIIKSNQSMPQKI
-313 ASITSY
+313 SSITSY

-334 EKQTIYSN
+334 EKQTVYSN

-459 KNNVSKIEKDPIG
+459 KNNASKIEKDPIG

-595 IYSSGNKKDI
+595 IYSTGNKKDI

-613 GSELRRKGEIKVDTD
+613 GSELRRKGDVKVDTD

-807 PDVGAALVVDGIDKT
+807 PDVGAAQFVDGIDKT

>member
-1 MAKNL
+1 MAQ
-6 SNLSLPTYQSNV
+6 NLSLPTYQSNV

-64 VEIAEVEAKELS
+64 IGIAEVEAKELS

-116 LKAAEINELDN
+116 LKVAEINELDN

-151 EMYLDNVMI
+151 EMYLDNVMM

-282 ISSLEKDIL
+282 ISALEKDIV

-299 DKIMKGNQSMPQKI
+299 DKILKSNQSMPQKI

-360 ATKVQKEFVKDVVKR
+360 ATKVQREFVKDVVKR

-427 LAKLEV
+427 LAKIEV

-531 YVGSFKILS
+531 YVGGFKILS

-546 LNRRYQAM
+546 LNRRYNAM

-561 FLKDLTSKVGLTEA
+561 FLKELTSKVGLTEA

-595 IYSSGNKKDI
+595 IYSTGNKKDI

-613 GSELRRKGEIKVDTD
+613 GSELRRKGDVKVDTD

-733 DGYKDIEH
+733 DGYRDIEH

-747 KNVDSWTGT
+747 KNVDSWVGT

-802 VAWDN
+802 VAWDH
-807 PDVGAALVVDGIDKT
+807 PDVGRAQFVDGIDKT
-822 IDTIG
+822 IDAIG

>member
-1 MAKNL
+1 MSKNT
-6 SNLSLPTYQSNV
+6 SLPTYQSNV

-31 GDLTSPAVGQAA
+31 GDLTSSAVGQAA

-52 ASKAVNSITDLV
+52 ASKAVNSITDLLV
-64 VEIAEVEAKELS
+64 GIAEVEANELS

-138 YNVAENVRATQLN
+138 YNVAENVRATKLN
-151 EMYLDNVMI
+151 KMYLDNVMI
-160 DAKSTIAEVYNAFQ
+160 DAKSTIVEVYNAFQ

-195 EQFREA
+195 EHLREA
-201 VKYNIKTHIKN
+201 VKYNIKKHINN
-212 VKEKVTENQ
+212 VKEIVTENQ
-221 INKLK
+221 IKKLK

-272 NITAVQEQSA
+272 NITAVQEQNA
-282 ISSLEKDIL
+282 ISALEKDIL

-299 DKIMKGNQSMPQKI
+299 DKILKGNQSMPQKI

-324 DQMQPKLSED
+324 EQMQPKLSED
-334 EKQTIYSN
+334 EKQTVYSN

-375 VQNGLTVDAAD
+375 VQNGLPVDAAD

-433 EVEKKAEAGE
+433 EVEKKAETGE
-443 STLQDRVRLEM
+443 STLQDRIRLEM

-459 KNNVSKIEKDPIG
+459 KNNASKIEKDPIG

-498 LKDEDGNI
+498 LKDKDGNI
-506 HFNDYISGVTEEL
+506 IFNDYISGVTEEL

-531 YVGSFKILS
+531 YVGEFKILS
-540 DGEANK
+540 EGEANK
-546 LNRRYQAM
+546 LNRRYNAM

-595 IYSSGNKKDI
+595 IYSTGNKKDI

-613 GSELRRKGEIKVDTD
+613 GSELRRKGDVKVDTD

-651 EQISILKQSIEDAYL
+651 EQISVLKQAIEDAYL

-802 VAWDN
+802 VAWDS
-807 PDVGAALVVDGIDKT
+807 PDVGRAQFVDGLDKT
-822 IDTIG
+822 INTIG

>member
-1 MAKNL
+1 MAK
-6 SNLSLPTYQSNV
+6 NLSLPTYQSNV

-64 VEIAEVEAKELS
+64 VGIAEVEAKELS

-180 EAQASTMLDYLGSVP
+180 EAQASTILDYLGSVP

-272 NITAVQEQSA
+272 NITAVQEQNA
-282 ISSLEKDIL
+282 ISSLERDIL

-334 EKQTIYSN
+334 EKQTVYSN

-375 VQNGLTVDAAD
+375 VQNGLTVDPSD

-396 AGLSS
+396 AGLST

-427 LAKLEV
+427 LAKIEV
-433 EVEKKAEAGE
+433 EVEKKAETGE

-459 KNNVSKIEKDPIG
+459 KNNVTKIEKDPIG

-519 GSRYGQKRNIEG
+519 GSRYGQKQNIEG
-531 YVGSFKILS
+531 YVGGFKILS
-540 DGEANK
+540 EGEANK
-546 LNRRYQAM
+546 LNRRYNAM

-595 IYSSGNKKDI
+595 IYSTGNKKDI

-613 GSELRRKGEIKVDTD
+613 GSELRRKGDVKVDTD

-701 PAPGKDDDDIEN
+701 PAPGKDDDDVEN

-733 DGYKDIEH
+733 DGYRDIEH

-807 PDVGAALVVDGIDKT
+807 PDVGRAQFVDGIDKT

>member
-1 MAKNL
+1 MAK
-6 SNLSLPTYQSNV
+6 NLSLPTYQSNV

-31 GDLTSPAVGQAA
+31 GDLTSSAVGQAA

-105 ERVPLESEDYK
+105 ERVPVESEDYK

-299 DKIMKGNQSMPQKI
+299 DKIMKSNQSMPQKI

-360 ATKVQKEFVKDVVKR
+360 ATKVQKEFVKDVLKR
-375 VQNGLTVDAAD
+375 VQNGLPVDAAD

-412 SDTFQSLNPNAQQAM
+412 SDTFQSLNPNAQQSM

-498 LKDEDGNI
+498 LKDKDGNI
-506 HFNDYISGVTEEL
+506 LFNDYISGVTEEL
-519 GSRYGQKRNIEG
+519 GSRYEQKRNIEG

-540 DGEANK
+540 EGEANK

-554 SSEDKSK
+554 STEDKSK

-575 KNIMKEM
+575 RNIMKDM

-595 IYSSGNKKDI
+595 IYSTGNKKDI

-613 GSELRRKGEIKVDTD
+613 GSELRRKGDVKVDTD
-628 AAERIKNKINQKLM
+628 AAERIKNKINQILM

-651 EQISILKQSIEDAYL
+651 EQISVLKQSIEDAYL

-802 VAWDN
+802 VAWDDPN
-807 PDVGAALVVDGIDKT
+807 VGAAQFVDGIDKT

>member
-1 MAKNL
+1 MAK
-6 SNLSLPTYQSNV
+6 NLSLPTYQSNV

-64 VEIAEVEAKELS
+64 VGIAEVEAKELS

-180 EAQASTMLDYLGSVP
+180 EAQASTILDYLGSVP

-201 VKYNIKTHIKN
+201 VKYNIKTQIN
-212 VKEKVTENQ
+212 TIKEKVTENQ

-258 TAFKETLKQQVLDG
+258 TAFKETLKQQVIDG
-272 NITAVQEQSA
+272 NITAVQEQNA
-282 ISSLEKDIL
+282 ISSLERDIV

-334 EKQTIYSN
+334 EKQTVYSN

-375 VQNGLTVDAAD
+375 VQNGLPVDASD

-427 LAKLEV
+427 LAKIEV

-459 KNNVSKIEKDPIG
+459 KNNASKIEKDPIG

-546 LNRRYQAM
+546 LNRRYHAM

-595 IYSSGNKKDI
+595 IYSTGNKKDI

-651 EQISILKQSIEDAYL
+651 EQISVLKQSIEDAYL

-701 PAPGKDDDDIEN
+701 PAPGKDDDDVEN

>member
-1 MAKNL
+1 MAK
-6 SNLSLPTYQSNV
+6 NLSLPTYQSNV

-64 VEIAEVEAKELS
+64 VGIAEVEAKELS

-116 LKAAEINELDN
+116 LKVAEINELDN

-272 NITAVQEQSA
+272 NITAVQEQNA
-282 ISSLEKDIL
+282 ISSLEKDIV

-299 DKIMKGNQSMPQKI
+299 DKILKGNQSMPQKI

-334 EKQTIYSN
+334 EKQTVYSN

-375 VQNGLTVDAAD
+375 VQNGLPVDAAD

-427 LAKLEV
+427 LAKIEV

-459 KNNVSKIEKDPIG
+459 KNNASKIEKDPIG

-531 YVGSFKILS
+531 YVGGFKILS

-554 SSEDKSK
+554 SPEDKSK

-595 IYSSGNKKDI
+595 IYSTGNKKDI

-613 GSELRRKGEIKVDTD
+613 GSELRRKGDVKVDTD

-651 EQISILKQSIEDAYL
+651 EQISVLKQAIEDAYL

-733 DGYKDIEH
+733 DGYRDIEH

-807 PDVGAALVVDGIDKT
+807 PDVGRAQFVDGIDKT
-822 IDTIG
+822 IHTIG

>member
-1 MAKNL
+1 MAK
-6 SNLSLPTYQSNV
+6 NLSLPTYQSNV

-64 VEIAEVEAKELS
+64 VGIAEVEAKELS

-282 ISSLEKDIL
+282 ISSLEKDIV

-299 DKIMKGNQSMPQKI
+299 DKILKSNQSMPQKI

-433 EVEKKAEAGE
+433 EVEKKAETGE

-595 IYSSGNKKDI
+595 IYSTGNKKDI

-613 GSELRRKGEIKVDTD
+613 GSELRRNGDVKVDTD

-802 VAWDN
+802 VAWDS
-807 PDVGAALVVDGIDKT
+807 PDVGAAQFVDGVDKT

>member
-1 MAKNL
+1 MAQ
-6 SNLSLPTYQSNV
+6 NLSLPTYQSNV

-64 VEIAEVEAKELS
+64 IGIAEVEAKELS

-116 LKAAEINELDN
+116 LKVAEINELDN

-180 EAQASTMLDYLGSVP
+180 EAQASTILDYLGSVP

-201 VKYNIKTHIKN
+201 VKYNIKTQIN
-212 VKEKVTENQ
+212 TIKEKVTENQ

-258 TAFKETLKQQVLDG
+258 TAFKETLKQQVIDG
-272 NITAVQEQSA
+272 NITAVQEQNA
-282 ISSLEKDIL
+282 ISALEKDIV

-299 DKIMKGNQSMPQKI
+299 DKILKGNQSMPQKI
-313 ASITSY
+313 ESITSY

-334 EKQTIYSN
+334 EKQTVYSN

-360 ATKVQKEFVKDVVKR
+360 ATKVQREFVKDVVKR
-375 VQNGLTVDAAD
+375 VQNGLPVDASD

-396 AGLSS
+396 AGLST
-401 EFNIVMQAKDA
+401 EFNIAMQAKDA

-427 LAKLEV
+427 LAKIEV

-531 YVGSFKILS
+531 YVGGFKILS

-546 LNRRYQAM
+546 LNRRYNAM

-561 FLKDLTSKVGLTEA
+561 FLKELTSKVGLTEA

-595 IYSSGNKKDI
+595 IYSTGNKKDI

-613 GSELRRKGEIKVDTD
+613 GSELRRTGDVKVDTD

-651 EQISILKQSIEDAYL
+651 EQISVLKQAIEDAYL

-733 DGYKDIEH
+733 DGYRDIEH

-802 VAWDN
+802 VAWDH
-807 PDVGAALVVDGIDKT
+807 PDVGRAQFVDGIDKT

>member
-1 MAKNL
+1 MAK
-6 SNLSLPTYQSNV
+6 NLSLPTYQSNV

-64 VEIAEVEAKELS
+64 VEMAEVEANELS

-201 VKYNIKTHIKN
+201 VKYNIKTQIKN

-258 TAFKETLKQQVLDG
+258 TAFKETLKQQVIDG

-282 ISSLEKDIL
+282 ISSLEKDIV

-299 DKIMKGNQSMPQKI
+299 DKIMKSNQSMPQKI

-334 EKQTIYSN
+334 EKQTVYSN
-342 MMTKVKSLES
+342 MMTKVKSIES

-360 ATKVQKEFVKDVVKR
+360 ATKVQREFVKDVVKR
-375 VQNGLTVDAAD
+375 IQNGLTVDASD
-386 LKRAKQFSID
+386 LKRAKQFSVD
-396 AGLSS
+396 AGLST

-427 LAKLEV
+427 LAKIEV

-459 KNNVSKIEKDPIG
+459 KNNASKIEKDPIG

-519 GSRYGQKRNIEG
+519 GNRYGQKRNIEG

-595 IYSSGNKKDI
+595 IYSTGNKKDI

-651 EQISILKQSIEDAYL
+651 EQIAIMKQSIEDAYL

-807 PDVGAALVVDGIDKT
+807 PDVGAAQFVDGIDKT

>member
-1 MAKNL
+1 MAK
-6 SNLSLPTYQSNV
+6 NLSLPTYQSNV

-116 LKAAEINELDN
+116 LKVAEINELDN

-180 EAQASTMLDYLGSVP
+180 EAQASTLLDYLGSVP

-282 ISSLEKDIL
+282 ISSLEKDIV

-299 DKIMKGNQSMPQKI
+299 DKILKSNQSMPQKI

-459 KNNVSKIEKDPIG
+459 KNNASKIEKDPIG

-540 DGEANK
+540 EGEANK

-561 FLKDLTSKVGLTEA
+561 FLKDLTTKVGLTEA

-595 IYSSGNKKDI
+595 IYSTGNKKDI

-613 GSELRRKGEIKVDTD
+613 GSELRRNGDVKVDTD

-722 NKFLEQQSGVP
+722 NKFLEQQNGVP

-802 VAWDN
+802 VAWDS
-807 PDVGAALVVDGIDKT
+807 PDVGAAQFVDGIDKT